1 MENYFNLKIFSGLPN
16 DVIERIIL
24 TAEER
29 KYQTGEIIMMEGE
42 ESNGEGY
49 IIKSGSVK
57 ITIQW
62 QKIAELHNG
71 DIFGEIALLNEEER
85 SASVEAISDIEVIV
99 LTLDH
104 LIDMINNDE
113 NNINKEV
120 MRRIEENIRN

>member
-1 MENYFNLKIFSGLPN
+1 M
-16 DVIERIIL
+16 
-24 TAEER
+24 
-29 KYQTGEIIMMEGE
+29 
-42 ESNGEGY
+42 
-49 IIKSGSVK
+49 
-57 ITIQW
+57 
-62 QKIAELHNG
+62 AELHNG

>member
-57 ITIQW
+57 ITIQ
-62 QKIAELHNG
+62 
-71 DIFGEIALLNEEER
+71 
-85 SASVEAISDIEVIV
+85 
-99 LTLDH
+99 
-104 LIDMINNDE
+104 
-113 NNINKEV
+113 
-120 MRRIEENIRN
+120 